1 MASRCRGVLAPG
13 LCESPSRCSPSLRG
27 ERSAERR
34 RGLRGPSSRCER
46 PDTLARRVWVPLR
59 SGTRAFRRSTTVFVR
74 PCLTTSGRRLPPGSQ
89 RATGGPASS
98 LRTGH
103 SAHRA
108 RSEASRESSRLS
120 RTRRHTVPA
129 STNRKPSGM
138 APLNRQDELYL
149 EQKENMSTLQP
160 GQRAGRAAAAHL
172 LTSAAAA
179 SSAIPSTCRNRPAA
193 SPASGSRPHRP
204 ARPRAARPWPAR
216 PASP

>member
-1 MASRCRGVLAPG
+1 MSAFRAPSTDLKNSACHSPPFRLPMRAMRARSLVSAACLRPGFARCLR
-13 LCESPSRCSPSLRG
+13 SCSPSLRG

-34 RGLRGPSSRCER
+34 RGLRDPSSRCER

-74 PCLTTSGRRLPPGSQ
+74 PCLTTSGRRLPPGTQ

-108 RSEASRESSRLS
+108 VSEASRESGRLS

-129 STNRKPSGM
+129 SAKQEPSGM
-138 APLNRQDELYL
+138 APLNKQDKRTNREHFVDV
-149 EQKENMSTLQP
+149 NPATP
-160 GQRAGRAAAAHL
+160 GVIPGRAEVKTRA
-172 LTSAAAA
+172 
-179 SSAIPSTCRNRPAA
+179 RNDCGEI
-193 SPASGSRPHRP
+193 SGQ
-204 ARPRAARPWPAR
+204 ARP
-216 PASP
+216 